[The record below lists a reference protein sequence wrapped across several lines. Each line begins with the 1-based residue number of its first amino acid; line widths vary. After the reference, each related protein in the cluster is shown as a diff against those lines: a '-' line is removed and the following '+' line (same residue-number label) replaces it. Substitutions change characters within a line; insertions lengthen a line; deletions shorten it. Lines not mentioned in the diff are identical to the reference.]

1 MDEVMRA
8 EENIYK
14 GFEVDEK
21 LRKTFALTLA
31 SFACFE
37 EHRQKH
43 RRQCFFKNVL
53 RKKHNILH
61 DVLGFRNSTRSYE
74 KSLVT

>member
-1 MDEVMRA
+1 MDGVVDEVMRA

-21 LRKTFALTLA
+21 LQTTFALTLTL
-31 SFACFE
+31 FACFE

-43 RRQCFFKNVL
+43 RRQCFF
-53 RKKHNILH
+53 
-61 DVLGFRNSTRSYE
+61 
-74 KSLVT
+74 

>member
-1 MDEVMRA
+1 MDGVVDEVMRV

-21 LRKTFALTLA
+21 LRTTFALTLTL
-31 SFACFE
+31 FACFE

-43 RRQCFFKNVL
+43 RRQCFFQKHHNV
-53 RKKHNILH
+53 K
-61 DVLGFRNSTRSYE
+61 E
-74 KSLVT
+74 KAQCFT